1 MTTKTTST
9 TNDAGVPPAPPE
21 AHQRA
26 GRQGSNQDA
35 VRMLLNDDKAFG
47 RAAARLIAYVRRHAV
62 SGDDHSI
69 IAKCMGD

>member
-26 GRQGSNQDA
+26 GGEDGNQDA

-47 RAAARLIAYVRRHAV
+47 RAMAHLIAYVRMHTVDGNFILEATL
-62 SGDDHSI
+62 
-69 IAKCMGD
+69 

>member
-26 GRQGSNQDA
+26 GGERSNQDA
-35 VRMLLNDDKAFG
+35 VRLLLNDDKAYG
-47 RAAARLIAYVRRHAV
+47 GAMAYLIAYVRNHAAV
-62 SGDDHSI
+62 
-69 IAKCMGD
+69 ANFTLEAAL

>member
-26 GRQGSNQDA
+26 VGEGSNQDA
-35 VRMLLNDDKAFG
+35 VRRLLNDDKAFG
-47 RAAARLIAYVRRHAV
+47 RAAARLIAYVRKHATV
-62 SGDDHSI
+62 ANI
-69 IAKCMGD
+69 IQETTL

>member
-26 GRQGSNQDA
+26 GFRIGGEDLKA
-35 VRMLLNDDKAFG
+35 LGEMLRNPAPTIR
-47 RAAARLIAYVRRHAV
+47 RAAAEMLAQLRAGGVELAF
-62 SGDDHSI
+62 
-69 IAKCMGD
+69 